1 MEKLREQHGFGAVD
15 RALRFASIRLH
26 SRPQTAD
33 LATSVD
39 AERTAIRER
48 EDAWLE
54 ARERR
59 IAASAEVEYLD
70 GKLDDG
76 IMDLSR
82 QALVEVKGDR
92 DDPRYRRL
100 FAEAPSAGLAPVAGT
115 DEAHFVRA
123 VLAQLSSDSPPF
135 PDLKGGAPDL
145 QSTLTALQ
153 DAENRREDLYVPEST
168 ARTDLDVALDH
179 ARRVYNLLYP
189 RLQLLFPDD
198 PGLVESFFA
207 SVRPGS

>member
-1 MEKLREQHGFGAVD
+1 MEKLREDDGFGAVD

-39 AERTAIRER
+39 TERTAIRAR

-59 IAASAEVEYLD
+59 IAASAEVAYLD
-70 GKLDDG
+70 GKLDGG
-76 IMDLSR
+76 IMGLSR

-92 DDPRYRRL
+92 GDPRYRRL

-115 DEAHFVRA
+115 GQAHFVA
-123 VLAQLSSDSPPF
+123 GVLAQLTRDPSPF
-135 PDLKGGAPDL
+135 PDLTGGAPDL
-145 QSTLTALQ
+145 QSMVTALQ
-153 DAENRREDLYVPEST
+153 DAEKRRDDLYVPEST

-179 ARRVYNLLYP
+179 ARRVYNLLHA

-207 SVRPGS
+207 STSS